1 MRVAEGEFTFLE
13 ERFVEEM
20 LVNPDSTQKA
30 AAIRA
35 GYSPE
40 TATSMAS
47 HLMDRPRI
55 KKAIEEG
62 KKERAERLGFT
73 QDRILQ
79 ELAKIAFADLET
91 AIPTDIDGNPS
102 VSPLTEVSFETTTN
116 KDGHKTRSIKIKS
129 PKLADKQAALIQ
141 LGKHLGMFEDRV
153 EVEHT
158 GSLLDLIE
166 ASYRDKVA

>member
-1 MRVAEGEFTFLE
+1 MPEMTFKE
-13 ERFVEEM
+13 QRFVEEM
-20 LVNPDSTQKA
+20 LINPDSTQKA

-35 GYSPE
+35 GYAPK
-40 TATSMAS
+40 TAVSAAS
-47 HLMDRPRI
+47 HLMAQPKI
-55 KKAIEEG
+55 KKALEDS
-62 KKERAERLGFT
+62 KKAVADRLGFT

-91 AIPTDIDGNPS
+91 AIPTDSDGNPGM
-102 VSPLTEVSFETTTN
+102 SPLTEVSVETTTDKTGN
-116 KDGHKTRSIKIKS
+116 RTRSVKIKS

-141 LGKHLGMFEDRV
+141 IGKYLGMFEERV

-166 ASYRDKVA
+166 ASYRDKVEAA